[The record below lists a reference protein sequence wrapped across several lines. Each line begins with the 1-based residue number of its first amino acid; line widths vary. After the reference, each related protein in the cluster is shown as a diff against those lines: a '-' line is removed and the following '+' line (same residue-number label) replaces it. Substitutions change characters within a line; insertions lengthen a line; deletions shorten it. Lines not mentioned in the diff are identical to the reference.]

1 MSVTSSV
8 LHVPVQADT
17 DVAIRGNTAAAG
29 QAGQELETG
38 TAPFK
43 DLLTQ
48 RKRAI
53 DDKADP
59 DHADPLTADHTA
71 LGLLQAFIQQ
81 DVTQGTDT
89 AGETEEDAMD
99 ADALLR
105 VGDRTEGNTKDTLSQ
120 AKATPRDMLELA
132 AQRDHIERANPKTG
146 EAVPQDKDS
155 AIDPASVAAAT
166 TRGTDSTAFTP
177 ATARPDPA
185 VVPARSPSSSSQAQQ
200 RNERVQSQAGAFQAI
215 EPVQA
220 SIQQIAQNSASARTA
235 EPLAAVDTQLQQHNT
250 PTTGSMQPVGLSHVV
265 TTTGTHDQIQ
275 ATVGSRG
282 WAPELGQHVAR
293 LGNQAIRLGVQH
305 AELRLDPPD
314 LGPLR
319 ITLSLQ
325 DGIAQASFVSPHI
338 AVRQAVE
345 SALPQ
350 LQQALNQAGIALGEA
365 NVGEHTAQQRQDEQ
379 FAAGQDRSHDASDSL
394 AGSDTAGSS
403 LVSTT
408 AQSRRPDALIDVFV

>member
-17 DVAIRGNTAAAG
+17 DAALRGNLAPAG
-29 QAGQELETG
+29 QAGQELDTG

-53 DDKADP
+53 DDTADT
-59 DHADPLTADHTA
+59 DHTDQIVSDHTA

-81 DVTQGTDT
+81 DVTQGADP
-89 AGETEEDAMD
+89 ASESEEEAID

-105 VGDRTEGNTKDTLSQ
+105 IGDRAEGNTKDTPSQ
-120 AKATPRDMLELA
+120 VKATPRDMLELA
-132 AQRDHIERANPKTG
+132 AQRDHIERAAPKAG
-146 EAVPQDKDS
+146 SAMLQDQDAAVET
-155 AIDPASVAAAT
+155 ASAAAPAVRDTGITALTPAAARPDLAT
-166 TRGTDSTAFTP
+166 TSARTP
-177 ATARPDPA
+177 AT
-185 VVPARSPSSSSQAQQ
+185 SSQAQQ
-200 RNERVQSQAGAFQAI
+200 RNERAQLQAGAFQAI

-220 SIQQIAQNSASARTA
+220 GIQQLTQNSASARTA
-235 EPLAAVDTQLQQHNT
+235 DPLAAIDTQLQQHNT
-250 PTTGSMQPVGLSHVV
+250 PTTGSVQPTGLPHVAV
-265 TTTGTHDQIQ
+265 ATGTHDQIQ
-275 ATVGSRG
+275 ATVGSRA

-365 NVGEHTAQQRQDEQ
+365 NVGDHTAQQRQDEQ
-379 FAAGQDRSHDASDSL
+379 FAAKQGQAHGGSDSL
-394 AGSDTAGSS
+394 AGSDATSS
-403 LVSTT
+403 GLVSAA

>member
-17 DVAIRGNTAAAG
+17 DTVARGNLTPAG
-29 QAGQELETG
+29 QSGEEVGTG
-38 TAPFK
+38 AAPFK

-53 DDKADP
+53 DDNADA
-59 DHADPLTADHTA
+59 DHADKIVSDHTA

-81 DVTQGTDT
+81 DVAQGATA
-89 AGETEEDAMD
+89 AGETEEDVID
-99 ADALLR
+99 TDTLLR
-105 VGDRTEGNTKDTLSQ
+105 SSDRTDGHPKDTGLQ

-132 AQRDHIERANPKTG
+132 AQRDRIERGASKAD
-146 EAVPQDKDS
+146 AVVQQDQDTATELPS
-155 AIDPASVAAAT
+155 AAT
-166 TRGTDSTAFTP
+166 PAVRGTDITAAAPASTSRPDLTLATKTP
-177 ATARPDPA
+177 AAG
-185 VVPARSPSSSSQAQQ
+185 SQTPQRAERAQP
-200 RNERVQSQAGAFQAI
+200 QAGTFLVAEPAQAG
-215 EPVQA
+215 
-220 SIQQIAQNSASARTA
+220 IQQVVQNSSTLRAPES
-235 EPLAAVDTQLQQHNT
+235 LAAVDTQQQPHNT
-250 PTTGSMQPVGLSHVV
+250 SAIGFMHSAGLPHAGA
-265 TTTGTHDQIQ
+265 TAAAPDQIQ
-275 ATVGSRG
+275 APVGSRG
-282 WAPELGQHVAR
+282 WAPELGQHVAQ

-365 NVGEHTAQQRQDEQ
+365 NVGDHTAQQPQDEQ
-379 FAAGQDRSHDASDSL
+379 FASKQRQGDDGTDTQSSNEAS
-394 AGSDTAGSS
+394 GSG
-403 LVSTT
+403 LVSAA
-408 AQSRRPDALIDVFV
+408 AQSRRPDALIDLFV